1 MIARISSTQAL
12 APCLGFCLPTRR
24 GKQRKLHNA
33 ETSLHEKRDLRR
45 GLNIVRDGSED
56 GPFH

>member
-12 APCLGFCLPTRR
+12 DPYLGFFFTTRR

-33 ETSLHEKRDLRR
+33 ETSVHEKRDLRR

-56 GPFH
+56 GPVH